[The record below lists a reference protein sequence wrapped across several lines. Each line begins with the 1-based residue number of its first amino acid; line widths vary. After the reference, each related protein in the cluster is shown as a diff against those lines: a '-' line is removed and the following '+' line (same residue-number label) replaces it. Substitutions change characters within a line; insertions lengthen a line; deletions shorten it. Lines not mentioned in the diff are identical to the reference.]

1 MKENLYEIII
11 DFSKEKGLDHE
22 IVKKLVEQSLIQA
35 AQRKL
40 PYREIEGQ
48 IDEKTGNINL
58 YHFKE
63 VVDLVEDSNNE
74 ISVEDVFE
82 IDPDAGI
89 GDEVEYEISD
99 REFQRIAHSTRPI
112 IFGSLKEAERQMV
125 VSTFTEKIGEVLT
138 GTVLRVE
145 PNGRVALSFQNKVEA
160 YLFRREQIYGENFT
174 FGDHVRVLLMDV
186 NDNPHKDSQLTI
198 SRTHPGLLIKL
209 FEMEVPEIYDG
220 IVKIVSA
227 SREPG
232 RRAKISVYSTDEEV
246 DPVGSCVGMRGSR
259 VQTIVNDLHGE
270 KIDIVRWSEDID
282 VYTCNA
288 LAPAE
293 IDSLEIDEDEK
304 QIDVVVAP
312 NQLSLAIGHKGQN
325 VRLAS
330 KLIGYKINIVA
341 SEEEDLSI
349 DEQLEKELAKSSEDG
364 KGKKQTGKRGENLY
378 LKVPIGTQVLEEDNK
393 TLIYDFKKQNE
404 EFVVA
409 IGGRGGIGN
418 TRFKSSTNRA
428 PRKFTKG
435 LKGEEFWIWLQ
446 LKTIAD
452 IGIIGLPNAG
462 KSSLL
467 ASVTR
472 ANPKIANY
480 KFTTINPN
488 LGVAIYDDKE
498 ITLADIPGLIEGAHS
513 GIGLGTKFLKHI
525 ERCKTLLHL
534 IDINEKD
541 LSNSYRQVREELRK
555 YSKELLKKKELIVF
569 NKIDLV
575 DKKILEEKINK
586 FTKKNKK
593 KVFTLST
600 INKLSVSQIK
610 SKLINYA
617 S

>member
-11 DFSKEKGLDHE
+11 DFSKEKGLDYE
-22 IVKKLVEQSLIQA
+22 VVKKLVEQSLIQA

-48 IDEKTGNINL
+48 IDEKTGKINL

-63 VVDLVEDSNNE
+63 VVDLVEDPNNE

-82 IDPDAGI
+82 IDPEAGI

-174 FGDHVRVLLMDV
+174 FGDHVRVLLLDV

-259 VQTIVNDLHGE
+259 VQTIVNDLNGE

-330 KLIGYKINIVA
+330 KLIGYKINVVA

-349 DEQLEKELAKSSEDG
+349 DEQLEKELAKSNNDGDEDSEKTVEHTEAIKDEELDETAADIELKEEVQPESNESADVLKKEEVSEDSDEIIEN
-364 KGKKQTGKRGENLY
+364 KNKDDNPTEEVTEQIEENADFETNHITETVADSKKSGKKEKPE
-378 LKVPIGTQVLEEDNK
+378 LEA
-393 TLIYDFKKQNE
+393 E
-404 EFVVA
+404 EEQDA
-409 IGGRGGIGN
+409 
-418 TRFKSSTNRA
+418 T
-428 PRKFTKG
+428 
-435 LKGEEFWIWLQ
+435 
-446 LKTIAD
+446 
-452 IGIIGLPNAG
+452 
-462 KSSLL
+462 
-467 ASVTR
+467 
-472 ANPKIANY
+472 
-480 KFTTINPN
+480 
-488 LGVAIYDDKE
+488 
-498 ITLADIPGLIEGAHS
+498 
-513 GIGLGTKFLKHI
+513 
-525 ERCKTLLHL
+525 
-534 IDINEKD
+534 
-541 LSNSYRQVREELRK
+541 
-555 YSKELLKKKELIVF
+555 
-569 NKIDLV
+569 
-575 DKKILEEKINK
+575 
-586 FTKKNKK
+586 
-593 KVFTLST
+593 
-600 INKLSVSQIK
+600 
-610 SKLINYA
+610 
-617 S
+617 

>member
-22 IVKKLVEQSLIQA
+22 VVKKLVEQSLIQA

-48 IDEKTGNINL
+48 IDENTGKINL

-63 VVDLVEDSNNE
+63 VVDLVEDPNNE

-82 IDPDAGI
+82 IDPNAGI

-145 PNGRVALSFQNKVEA
+145 PNGRVALSLQNKVEA

-174 FGDHVRVLLMDV
+174 FGDHVRVLLLDV

-330 KLIGYKINIVA
+330 KLIGYKINVVA

-349 DEQLEKELAKSSEDG
+349 DEQLEKELAKSSDEG
-364 KGKKQTGKRGENLY
+364 KEKTKNTVEQTEAIKEEEIEENTVDTE
-378 LKVPIGTQVLEEDNK
+378 LKVDVQPE
-393 TLIYDFKKQNE
+393 
-404 EFVVA
+404 
-409 IGGRGGIGN
+409 
-418 TRFKSSTNRA
+418 STESEA
-428 PRKFTKG
+428 
-435 LKGEEFWIWLQ
+435 
-446 LKTIAD
+446 
-452 IGIIGLPNAG
+452 
-462 KSSLL
+462 
-467 ASVTR
+467 
-472 ANPKIANY
+472 
-480 KFTTINPN
+480 
-488 LGVAIYDDKE
+488 
-498 ITLADIPGLIEGAHS
+498 
-513 GIGLGTKFLKHI
+513 
-525 ERCKTLLHL
+525 
-534 IDINEKD
+534 
-541 LSNSYRQVREELRK
+541 ELRK
-555 YSKELLKKKELIVF
+555 EEVSVDSEEIIENKNKDDHQKEEVAEQIEANADFETNSENEDVA
-569 NKIDLV
+569 D
-575 DKKILEEKINK
+575 
-586 FTKKNKK
+586 TKK
-593 KVFTLST
+593 SE
-600 INKLSVSQIK
+600 IK
-610 SKLINYA
+610 EKPELEAEVESDA

>member
-1 MKENLYEIII
+1 MKENLYEIIK

-22 IVKKLVEQSLIQA
+22 VVKKLVEQSIIQA

-40 PYREIEGQ
+40 PYKEIEGQ

-63 VVDLVEDSNNE
+63 VVDLVEDTNNE

-82 IDPDAGI
+82 IDPEANI

-145 PNGRVALSFQNKVEA
+145 PNGRVAFSFQNKVEA

-174 FGDHVRVLLMDV
+174 FGDHVRVLLLDV

-232 RRAKISVYSTDEEV
+232 RRAKISVYSTDDEV

-304 QIDVVVAP
+304 QIDVVVGP

-330 KLIGYKINIVA
+330 KLIGYKINVVA

-349 DEQLEKELAKSSEDG
+349 DEQLEKELAKSSES
-364 KGKKQTGKRGENLY
+364 GEKN
-378 LKVPIGTQVLEEDNK
+378 KENILETKDKDEITD
-393 TLIYDFKKQNE
+393 E
-404 EFVVA
+404 
-409 IGGRGGIGN
+409 
-418 TRFKSSTNRA
+418 KSA
-428 PRKFTKG
+428 
-435 LKGEEFWIWLQ
+435 
-446 LKTIAD
+446 
-452 IGIIGLPNAG
+452 
-462 KSSLL
+462 
-467 ASVTR
+467 
-472 ANPKIANY
+472 
-480 KFTTINPN
+480 
-488 LGVAIYDDKE
+488 DDK
-498 ITLADIPGLIEGAHS
+498 D
-513 GIGLGTKFLKHI
+513 
-525 ERCKTLLHL
+525 
-534 IDINEKD
+534 
-541 LSNSYRQVREELRK
+541 QEEPQP
-555 YSKELLKKKELIVF
+555 ENTEHEVELIKSEVSEEPQEL
-569 NKIDLV
+569 IV
-575 DKKILEEKINK
+575 DKKIDDHPSEEITEEIEDIDKEASDKLESISDSKAIPDQTKSSTKEKSE
-586 FTKKNKK
+586 
-593 KVFTLST
+593 LESD
-600 INKLSVSQIK
+600 
-610 SKLINYA
+610 A

>member
-11 DFSKEKGLDHE
+11 DFSREKGLDHE
-22 IVKKLVEQSLIQA
+22 VVKKLVEQSLIQA

-48 IDEKTGNINL
+48 IDEKTGKINL

-63 VVDLVEDSNNE
+63 VVDLVEDPNNE

-174 FGDHVRVLLMDV
+174 FGDHVRVLLLDV

-259 VQTIVNDLHGE
+259 VQTIVNDLNGE

-330 KLIGYKINIVA
+330 KLIGYKINVVA

-349 DEQLEKELAKSSEDG
+349 DEQLEKELAKSSDEG
-364 KGKKQTGKRGENLY
+364 KEKTKNTVEQTEAIKEEEIEENTVDTE
-378 LKVPIGTQVLEEDNK
+378 LKVDVQPE
-393 TLIYDFKKQNE
+393 
-404 EFVVA
+404 
-409 IGGRGGIGN
+409 
-418 TRFKSSTNRA
+418 STESEA
-428 PRKFTKG
+428 
-435 LKGEEFWIWLQ
+435 
-446 LKTIAD
+446 
-452 IGIIGLPNAG
+452 
-462 KSSLL
+462 
-467 ASVTR
+467 
-472 ANPKIANY
+472 
-480 KFTTINPN
+480 
-488 LGVAIYDDKE
+488 
-498 ITLADIPGLIEGAHS
+498 
-513 GIGLGTKFLKHI
+513 
-525 ERCKTLLHL
+525 
-534 IDINEKD
+534 
-541 LSNSYRQVREELRK
+541 ELRK
-555 YSKELLKKKELIVF
+555 EEVSVDSEEIIENKNKDEQQKEEV
-569 NKIDLV
+569 V
-575 DKKILEEKINK
+575 EKIEANAD
-586 FTKKNKK
+586 FETNSENEAVSDTKKSETKEEP
-593 KVFTLST
+593 
-600 INKLSVSQIK
+600 KLEAEVESE
-610 SKLINYA
+610 A

>member
-22 IVKKLVEQSLIQA
+22 VVKKLVEQSLIQA

-40 PYREIEGQ
+40 PYQEIEGQ
-48 IDEKTGNINL
+48 IDEKTGKINL

-63 VVDLVEDSNNE
+63 VVDLVEDPNNE

-82 IDPDAGI
+82 IDPEAGI

-174 FGDHVRVLLMDV
+174 FGDHVRVLLLDV

-259 VQTIVNDLHGE
+259 VQTIVNDLNGE

-304 QIDVVVAP
+304 QIDVVVGP

-330 KLIGYKINIVA
+330 KLIGYKINVVA

-349 DEQLEKELAKSSEDG
+349 DEQLGKELAKSNNDGDEDSEKTVEHTEAIKDEELDETAADIELKEEVQPESNESADVLIKEEVSEDSDEIIEN
-364 KGKKQTGKRGENLY
+364 KNKDDNPTEEVTEQIEENADFETNYITETVADSKK
-378 LKVPIGTQVLEEDNK
+378 
-393 TLIYDFKKQNE
+393 
-404 EFVVA
+404 
-409 IGGRGGIGN
+409 
-418 TRFKSSTNRA
+418 S
-428 PRKFTKG
+428 
-435 LKGEEFWIWLQ
+435 
-446 LKTIAD
+446 
-452 IGIIGLPNAG
+452 
-462 KSSLL
+462 
-467 ASVTR
+467 
-472 ANPKIANY
+472 
-480 KFTTINPN
+480 
-488 LGVAIYDDKE
+488 
-498 ITLADIPGLIEGAHS
+498 
-513 GIGLGTKFLKHI
+513 GTK
-525 ERCKTLLHL
+525 
-534 IDINEKD
+534 EKPE
-541 LSNSYRQVREELRK
+541 LEAEE
-555 YSKELLKKKELIVF
+555 EP
-569 NKIDLV
+569 DA
-575 DKKILEEKINK
+575 
-586 FTKKNKK
+586 T
-593 KVFTLST
+593 
-600 INKLSVSQIK
+600 
-610 SKLINYA
+610 
-617 S
+617 

>member
-1 MKENLYEIII
+1 MKENLYEIIK

-22 IVKKLVEQSLIQA
+22 VVKKLVEQSLIQA

-48 IDEKTGNINL
+48 IDEKTGKINL
-58 YHFKE
+58 FHFKE
-63 VVDLVEDSNNE
+63 VVELVEDTNNE
-74 ISVEDVFE
+74 ISVEDVFK
-82 IDPDAGI
+82 IDPEAEI

-174 FGDHVRVLLMDV
+174 FGDHVRVLLLDV

-304 QIDVVVAP
+304 QIDVVVAQ

-330 KLIGYKINIVA
+330 KLIGYKINVVA

-349 DEQLEKELAKSSEDG
+349 NEQLEIELAKSSENEAKNKEIILDSTETI
-364 KGKKQTGKRGENLY
+364 KAEKFDEKDSDFEVNEESSPESTEKEVEIKKENISEDIEDIIQDKKEDDLH
-378 LKVPIGTQVLEEDNK
+378 KKDVTNDIEENNDLEIIAENK
-393 TLIYDFKKQNE
+393 TAATVK
-404 EFVVA
+404 
-409 IGGRGGIGN
+409 
-418 TRFKSSTNRA
+418 KSS
-428 PRKFTKG
+428 
-435 LKGEEFWIWLQ
+435 
-446 LKTIAD
+446 
-452 IGIIGLPNAG
+452 
-462 KSSLL
+462 
-467 ASVTR
+467 
-472 ANPKIANY
+472 
-480 KFTTINPN
+480 
-488 LGVAIYDDKE
+488 
-498 ITLADIPGLIEGAHS
+498 
-513 GIGLGTKFLKHI
+513 
-525 ERCKTLLHL
+525 
-534 IDINEKD
+534 
-541 LSNSYRQVREELRK
+541 
-555 YSKELLKKKELIVF
+555 KKE
-569 NKIDLV
+569 KIELDTE
-575 DKKILEEKINK
+575 LESD
-586 FTKKNKK
+586 T
-593 KVFTLST
+593 S
-600 INKLSVSQIK
+600 
-610 SKLINYA
+610 
-617 S
+617 

>member
-1 MKENLYEIII
+1 MKENLYEIIK

-22 IVKKLVEQSLIQA
+22 VVKKLVAQSLIQA

-48 IDEKTGNINL
+48 IDEKTGKINL

-63 VVDLVEDSNNE
+63 VVDLVEDTNNE

-82 IDPDAGI
+82 IDPEAEI

-125 VSTFTEKIGEVLT
+125 VSTFTEKVGEVLT

-174 FGDHVRVLLMDV
+174 FGDHVRVLLLDV

-304 QIDVVVAP
+304 QIDVVVAQ

-330 KLIGYKINIVA
+330 KLIGYKINVVA

-349 DEQLEKELAKSSEDG
+349 NEQLEIELAKSS
-364 KGKKQTGKRGENLY
+364 
-378 LKVPIGTQVLEEDNK
+378 DNEAK
-393 TLIYDFKKQNE
+393 NKEIILDPTESSKAE
-404 EFVVA
+404 EFVEKDADIEVKEESSPESSEIEVDQKKGKVSEEIEKIIQDKKEDDLHIKKVKNNLEENNDFEIIPEKQNA
-409 IGGRGGIGN
+409 ANGKN
-418 TRFKSSTNRA
+418 SST
-428 PRKFTKG
+428 K
-435 LKGEEFWIWLQ
+435 E
-446 LKTIAD
+446 KT
-452 IGIIGLPNAG
+452 
-462 KSSLL
+462 
-467 ASVTR
+467 
-472 ANPKIANY
+472 
-480 KFTTINPN
+480 
-488 LGVAIYDDKE
+488 
-498 ITLADIPGLIEGAHS
+498 
-513 GIGLGTKFLKHI
+513 
-525 ERCKTLLHL
+525 
-534 IDINEKD
+534 
-541 LSNSYRQVREELRK
+541 ELDA
-555 YSKELLKKKELIVF
+555 ELES
-569 NKIDLV
+569 D
-575 DKKILEEKINK
+575 
-586 FTKKNKK
+586 T
-593 KVFTLST
+593 S
-600 INKLSVSQIK
+600 
-610 SKLINYA
+610 
-617 S
+617 

>member
-22 IVKKLVEQSLIQA
+22 VVKKLVEQSLIQA

-48 IDEKTGNINL
+48 IDEKTGKINL

-63 VVDLVEDSNNE
+63 VVDLVEDPNNE

-174 FGDHVRVLLMDV
+174 FGDHVRVLLLDV

-259 VQTIVNDLHGE
+259 VQTIVNDLNGE

-330 KLIGYKINIVA
+330 KLIGYKINVVA

-349 DEQLEKELAKSSEDG
+349 DEQLEKELAKSSDDG
-364 KGKKQTGKRGENLY
+364 KEKTENTVEQTEAIKDEKIEEN
-378 LKVPIGTQVLEEDNK
+378 
-393 TLIYDFKKQNE
+393 
-404 EFVVA
+404 A
-409 IGGRGGIGN
+409 
-418 TRFKSSTNRA
+418 
-428 PRKFTKG
+428 
-435 LKGEEFWIWLQ
+435 
-446 LKTIAD
+446 AD
-452 IGIIGLPNAG
+452 IEL
-462 KSSLL
+462 
-467 ASVTR
+467 
-472 ANPKIANY
+472 
-480 KFTTINPN
+480 
-488 LGVAIYDDKE
+488 KE
-498 ITLADIPGLIEGAHS
+498 DVQPESTESEA
-513 GIGLGTKFLKHI
+513 
-525 ERCKTLLHL
+525 
-534 IDINEKD
+534 
-541 LSNSYRQVREELRK
+541 ELRK
-555 YSKELLKKKELIVF
+555 EEVSEDSEEIIENKDNHQKEEVAEQIEANADFETNPENEAVA
-569 NKIDLV
+569 DT
-575 DKKILEEKINK
+575 KINE
-586 FTKKNKK
+586 TKISETKEKPELEAE
-593 KVFTLST
+593 VESD
-600 INKLSVSQIK
+600 
-610 SKLINYA
+610 A

>member
-1 MKENLYEIII
+1 MKENLYEIIK

-22 IVKKLVEQSLIQA
+22 LVKKLVEQSIIQA

-48 IDEKTGNINL
+48 IDEKTGEINL

-63 VVDLVEDSNNE
+63 VVDLVEDTNNE

-174 FGDHVRVLLMDV
+174 FGDHVRVLLLDV

-259 VQTIVNDLHGE
+259 VQTIVNDLNGE

-304 QIDVVVAP
+304 QID
-312 NQLSLAIGHKGQN
+312 LSLI
-325 VRLAS
+325 
-330 KLIGYKINIVA
+330 
-341 SEEEDLSI
+341 
-349 DEQLEKELAKSSEDG
+349 
-364 KGKKQTGKRGENLY
+364 
-378 LKVPIGTQVLEEDNK
+378 
-393 TLIYDFKKQNE
+393 
-404 EFVVA
+404 
-409 IGGRGGIGN
+409 
-418 TRFKSSTNRA
+418 
-428 PRKFTKG
+428 
-435 LKGEEFWIWLQ
+435 
-446 LKTIAD
+446 
-452 IGIIGLPNAG
+452 
-462 KSSLL
+462 
-467 ASVTR
+467 
-472 ANPKIANY
+472 
-480 KFTTINPN
+480 
-488 LGVAIYDDKE
+488 
-498 ITLADIPGLIEGAHS
+498 
-513 GIGLGTKFLKHI
+513 HI
-525 ERCKTLLHL
+525 
-534 IDINEKD
+534 
-541 LSNSYRQVREELRK
+541 
-555 YSKELLKKKELIVF
+555 
-569 NKIDLV
+569 
-575 DKKILEEKINK
+575 
-586 FTKKNKK
+586 
-593 KVFTLST
+593 
-600 INKLSVSQIK
+600 
-610 SKLINYA
+610 
-617 S
+617 

>member
-1 MKENLYEIII
+1 MYEIIK

-22 IVKKLVEQSLIQA
+22 VVKKLVEQSLIQA

-48 IDEKTGNINL
+48 INEKTGNINL

-63 VVDLVEDSNNE
+63 VVDLVEDPNNE

-125 VSTFTEKIGEVLT
+125 VSTFTEKIGDVLT

-174 FGDHVRVLLMDV
+174 FGDHVRVLLLDV

-293 IDSLEIDEDEK
+293 IDSLEIDEEAQ

-349 DEQLEKELAKSSEDG
+349 DEQLEKEFAKSKDNGEENAEVTENLSEDSNSESAEITAEIE
-364 KGKKQTGKRGENLY
+364 QHDNILDASSETAEETVVEGEKEEPAT
-378 LKVPIGTQVLEEDNK
+378 LKEDLVAENIPAEETNEIIDADETSASDNETESNANNK
-393 TLIYDFKKQNE
+393 TETETENE
-404 EFVVA
+404 TEVE
-409 IGGRGGIGN
+409 
-418 TRFKSSTNRA
+418 T
-428 PRKFTKG
+428 
-435 LKGEEFWIWLQ
+435 E
-446 LKTIAD
+446 
-452 IGIIGLPNAG
+452 
-462 KSSLL
+462 
-467 ASVTR
+467 
-472 ANPKIANY
+472 
-480 KFTTINPN
+480 TT
-488 LGVAIYDDKE
+488 
-498 ITLADIPGLIEGAHS
+498 
-513 GIGLGTKFLKHI
+513 GT
-525 ERCKTLLHL
+525 
-534 IDINEKD
+534 
-541 LSNSYRQVREELRK
+541 
-555 YSKELLKKKELIVF
+555 
-569 NKIDLV
+569 
-575 DKKILEEKINK
+575 
-586 FTKKNKK
+586 
-593 KVFTLST
+593 
-600 INKLSVSQIK
+600 
-610 SKLINYA
+610 A
-617 S
+617 

>member
-22 IVKKLVEQSLIQA
+22 VVKKLVEQSLIQA

-48 IDEKTGNINL
+48 IDEKTGKINL

-63 VVDLVEDSNNE
+63 VVDLVEDPNNE

-174 FGDHVRVLLMDV
+174 FGDHVRVLLLDV

-330 KLIGYKINIVA
+330 KLIGYKINVVA

-349 DEQLEKELAKSSEDG
+349 DEQLEKELAKSSDDSKENTENTLE
-364 KGKKQTGKRGENLY
+364 QTEAIKEEEVEENAADTD
-378 LKVPIGTQVLEEDNK
+378 LKIDDQPE
-393 TLIYDFKKQNE
+393 
-404 EFVVA
+404 
-409 IGGRGGIGN
+409 
-418 TRFKSSTNRA
+418 ST
-428 PRKFTKG
+428 
-435 LKGEEFWIWLQ
+435 ESE
-446 LKTIAD
+446 
-452 IGIIGLPNAG
+452 
-462 KSSLL
+462 
-467 ASVTR
+467 V
-472 ANPKIANY
+472 
-480 KFTTINPN
+480 
-488 LGVAIYDDKE
+488 
-498 ITLADIPGLIEGAHS
+498 
-513 GIGLGTKFLKHI
+513 
-525 ERCKTLLHL
+525 
-534 IDINEKD
+534 
-541 LSNSYRQVREELRK
+541 ELRK
-555 YSKELLKKKELIVF
+555 EEVSEDSEEIIENKNKDDHQKEEV
-569 NKIDLV
+569 V
-575 DKKILEEKINK
+575 EKIEANAD
-586 FTKKNKK
+586 FETNSEIEAAADTKKSETKEK
-593 KVFTLST
+593 SELEAKVES
-600 INKLSVSQIK
+600 N
-610 SKLINYA
+610 A

>member
-11 DFSKEKGLDHE
+11 DFSKEKGLDQE
-22 IVKKLVEQSLIQA
+22 VVKKLVEQSLIQA

-40 PYREIEGQ
+40 PYQEIEGQ
-48 IDEKTGNINL
+48 IDEKTGKINL

-63 VVDLVEDSNNE
+63 VVDLVEDPNNE

-82 IDPDAGI
+82 IDPEAGI

-174 FGDHVRVLLMDV
+174 FGDHVRVLLLDV

-259 VQTIVNDLHGE
+259 VQTIVNDLNGE

-288 LAPAE
+288 LSPAE

-304 QIDVVVAP
+304 QIDVVVGP

-330 KLIGYKINIVA
+330 KLIGYKINVVA

-349 DEQLEKELAKSSEDG
+349 DEQLGKELAKSNNDGDEDSEKTVEHTEAIKDEELDETAADIELKEEVQPESNESADVLIKEEVSEDSDEIIEN
-364 KGKKQTGKRGENLY
+364 KNKDDNPTEEVTEQIEENADFETNYITETVADSKK
-378 LKVPIGTQVLEEDNK
+378 
-393 TLIYDFKKQNE
+393 
-404 EFVVA
+404 
-409 IGGRGGIGN
+409 
-418 TRFKSSTNRA
+418 S
-428 PRKFTKG
+428 
-435 LKGEEFWIWLQ
+435 
-446 LKTIAD
+446 
-452 IGIIGLPNAG
+452 
-462 KSSLL
+462 
-467 ASVTR
+467 
-472 ANPKIANY
+472 
-480 KFTTINPN
+480 
-488 LGVAIYDDKE
+488 
-498 ITLADIPGLIEGAHS
+498 
-513 GIGLGTKFLKHI
+513 GTK
-525 ERCKTLLHL
+525 
-534 IDINEKD
+534 EKPE
-541 LSNSYRQVREELRK
+541 LEAEE
-555 YSKELLKKKELIVF
+555 EP
-569 NKIDLV
+569 DA
-575 DKKILEEKINK
+575 
-586 FTKKNKK
+586 T
-593 KVFTLST
+593 
-600 INKLSVSQIK
+600 
-610 SKLINYA
+610 
-617 S
+617 

>member
-11 DFSKEKGLDHE
+11 DFSREKGLDHE
-22 IVKKLVEQSLIQA
+22 VVKKLVEQSLIQA

-40 PYREIEGQ
+40 PYQEIEGQ
-48 IDEKTGNINL
+48 IDEKTGKINL

-63 VVDLVEDSNNE
+63 VVDLVEDPNNE

-82 IDPDAGI
+82 IDPKAAI

-174 FGDHVRVLLMDV
+174 FGDHVRVLLLDV

-259 VQTIVNDLHGE
+259 VQTIVNDLNGE

-288 LAPAE
+288 LSPAE

-330 KLIGYKINIVA
+330 KLIGYKINVVA

-349 DEQLEKELAKSSEDG
+349 DEQLEKELAKSNNDGDEDSEKTVEHTEAIKDEELDETAADIELKEEVQPESNESADVLIKEEVSEDSDEIIEN
-364 KGKKQTGKRGENLY
+364 KNKDDNPTEEVTEQIEENADFETNYITETVADSKK
-378 LKVPIGTQVLEEDNK
+378 
-393 TLIYDFKKQNE
+393 
-404 EFVVA
+404 
-409 IGGRGGIGN
+409 
-418 TRFKSSTNRA
+418 S
-428 PRKFTKG
+428 
-435 LKGEEFWIWLQ
+435 
-446 LKTIAD
+446 
-452 IGIIGLPNAG
+452 
-462 KSSLL
+462 
-467 ASVTR
+467 
-472 ANPKIANY
+472 
-480 KFTTINPN
+480 
-488 LGVAIYDDKE
+488 
-498 ITLADIPGLIEGAHS
+498 
-513 GIGLGTKFLKHI
+513 GTK
-525 ERCKTLLHL
+525 
-534 IDINEKD
+534 EKPE
-541 LSNSYRQVREELRK
+541 LEAEE
-555 YSKELLKKKELIVF
+555 EP
-569 NKIDLV
+569 DA
-575 DKKILEEKINK
+575 
-586 FTKKNKK
+586 T
-593 KVFTLST
+593 
-600 INKLSVSQIK
+600 
-610 SKLINYA
+610 
-617 S
+617 

>member
-1 MKENLYEIII
+1 MKENLYEIIK

-48 IDEKTGNINL
+48 IDEKTGKINL

-63 VVDLVEDSNNE
+63 VVELVEDTNNE
-74 ISVEDVFE
+74 ISVDDVFE
-82 IDPDAGI
+82 IDPEAEI

-112 IFGSLKEAERQMV
+112 IFGSLKEAERQMIV
-125 VSTFTEKIGEVLT
+125 LTFTEKIGEVLT

-174 FGDHVRVLLMDV
+174 FGDHVRVLLLDV

-304 QIDVVVAP
+304 QIDVVVAQ
-312 NQLSLAIGHKGQN
+312 NQLSLAIGHRGQN

-330 KLIGYKINIVA
+330 KLIGYKINVIA

-349 DEQLEKELAKSSEDG
+349 NEQLEIELAKSSENDSKNKENLLDQTESNKAADSKDNNG
-364 KGKKQTGKRGENLY
+364 VIEVKEESLPESTKIEVEQKKGELSDEIEEIIQDKKDDDIHNAEVMNNIEENDNFEIIQEKQT
-378 LKVPIGTQVLEEDNK
+378 
-393 TLIYDFKKQNE
+393 
-404 EFVVA
+404 A
-409 IGGRGGIGN
+409 
-418 TRFKSSTNRA
+418 
-428 PRKFTKG
+428 
-435 LKGEEFWIWLQ
+435 
-446 LKTIAD
+446 
-452 IGIIGLPNAG
+452 
-462 KSSLL
+462 
-467 ASVTR
+467 VT
-472 ANPKIANY
+472 
-480 KFTTINPN
+480 
-488 LGVAIYDDKE
+488 
-498 ITLADIPGLIEGAHS
+498 
-513 GIGLGTKFLKHI
+513 
-525 ERCKTLLHL
+525 
-534 IDINEKD
+534 
-541 LSNSYRQVREELRK
+541 
-555 YSKELLKKKELIVF
+555 LKKSNTKQKPDIDAEL
-569 NKIDLV
+569 
-575 DKKILEEKINK
+575 
-586 FTKKNKK
+586 
-593 KVFTLST
+593 
-600 INKLSVSQIK
+600 K
-610 SKLINYA
+610 SD
-617 S
+617 SS

>member
-1 MKENLYEIII
+1 MKENLYEIIK

-22 IVKKLVEQSLIQA
+22 LVKKLVEQSLIQA

-48 IDEKTGNINL
+48 IDENTGKINL

-63 VVDLVEDSNNE
+63 VVDLVEDTNNE

-82 IDPDAGI
+82 IDPDANI

-125 VSTFTEKIGEVLT
+125 VLTFTEKIGEVLT

-174 FGDHVRVLLMDV
+174 FGDHVRVMLLDV

-304 QIDVVVAP
+304 QIDVVVAQ

-330 KLIGYKINIVA
+330 KLIGYKINVVA
-341 SEEEDLSI
+341 SEGEDLSI
-349 DEQLEKELAKSSEDG
+349 DEQLGKELAKSNDENAINKEKTTKDTLATKDEGLDDNVEIKEDA
-364 KGKKQTGKRGENLY
+364 ELVSDE
-378 LKVPIGTQVLEEDNK
+378 LK
-393 TLIYDFKKQNE
+393 
-404 EFVVA
+404 
-409 IGGRGGIGN
+409 
-418 TRFKSSTNRA
+418 
-428 PRKFTKG
+428 
-435 LKGEEFWIWLQ
+435 
-446 LKTIAD
+446 AD
-452 IGIIGLPNAG
+452 IRNEIVSEKSEEIIEDKNIEHHQKEQMEATTEFETN
-462 KSSLL
+462 SENE
-467 ASVTR
+467 SVEYTK
-472 ANPKIANY
+472 NN
-480 KFTTINPN
+480 
-488 LGVAIYDDKE
+488 
-498 ITLADIPGLIEGAHS
+498 
-513 GIGLGTKFLKHI
+513 GTK
-525 ERCKTLLHL
+525 E
-534 IDINEKD
+534 NP
-541 LSNSYRQVREELRK
+541 ELET
-555 YSKELLKKKELIVF
+555 ELES
-569 NKIDLV
+569 DG
-575 DKKILEEKINK
+575 
-586 FTKKNKK
+586 
-593 KVFTLST
+593 S
-600 INKLSVSQIK
+600 
-610 SKLINYA
+610 
-617 S
+617 

>member
-22 IVKKLVEQSLIQA
+22 VVKKLVEQSLIQA

-48 IDEKTGNINL
+48 IDEKTGKINL

-63 VVDLVEDSNNE
+63 VVDLVEDPNNE

-174 FGDHVRVLLMDV
+174 FGDHVRVLLLDV

-259 VQTIVNDLHGE
+259 VQTIVNDLNGE

-330 KLIGYKINIVA
+330 KLIGYKINVVA

-349 DEQLEKELAKSSEDG
+349 DEQLEKELAKSSDDG
-364 KGKKQTGKRGENLY
+364 KEKTENTVEQTEAIKEDEIEENAADTE
-378 LKVPIGTQVLEEDNK
+378 LKADVQPE
-393 TLIYDFKKQNE
+393 
-404 EFVVA
+404 
-409 IGGRGGIGN
+409 
-418 TRFKSSTNRA
+418 STESKA
-428 PRKFTKG
+428 
-435 LKGEEFWIWLQ
+435 
-446 LKTIAD
+446 
-452 IGIIGLPNAG
+452 
-462 KSSLL
+462 
-467 ASVTR
+467 
-472 ANPKIANY
+472 
-480 KFTTINPN
+480 
-488 LGVAIYDDKE
+488 
-498 ITLADIPGLIEGAHS
+498 
-513 GIGLGTKFLKHI
+513 
-525 ERCKTLLHL
+525 
-534 IDINEKD
+534 
-541 LSNSYRQVREELRK
+541 ELRK
-555 YSKELLKKKELIVF
+555 EEVSKDSEEIIENKNKDDHQKEKV
-569 NKIDLV
+569 
-575 DKKILEEKINK
+575 EEQIEANAD
-586 FTKKNKK
+586 FETNSENEAVTNTKKSETKEK
-593 KVFTLST
+593 PELEAEVESD
-600 INKLSVSQIK
+600 
-610 SKLINYA
+610 A

>member
-1 MKENLYEIII
+1 MKENLYEIIK
-11 DFSKEKGLDHE
+11 DFSREKGLDHE
-22 IVKKLVEQSLIQA
+22 VVKKLVEQSLIQA

-48 IDEKTGNINL
+48 IDEETGKINL

-63 VVDLVEDSNNE
+63 VVDLVEDTNNE

-82 IDPDAGI
+82 IDPDANV

-125 VSTFTEKIGEVLT
+125 VLTFTEKVGEVLT

-174 FGDHVRVLLMDV
+174 FGDHVRVLLLDV

-304 QIDVVVAP
+304 QIDVVVAS

-330 KLIGYKINIVA
+330 KLIGYKINVVA

-349 DEQLEKELAKSSEDG
+349 DEQLEIELAKSSEGGAKNKNNTEETTEDI
-364 KGKKQTGKRGENLY
+364 KSEELDDNAAESEIIESALPDSEAELRKEKVSDDSENNDDS
-378 LKVPIGTQVLEEDNK
+378 KNED
-393 TLIYDFKKQNE
+393 DHQNE
-404 EFVVA
+404 EVA
-409 IGGRGGIGN
+409 KTIEVN
-418 TRFKSSTNRA
+418 TDSETNSEN
-428 PRKFTKG
+428 G
-435 LKGEEFWIWLQ
+435 
-446 LKTIAD
+446 TIAD
-452 IGIIGLPNAG
+452 TEN
-462 KSSLL
+462 S
-467 ASVTR
+467 
-472 ANPKIANY
+472 
-480 KFTTINPN
+480 
-488 LGVAIYDDKE
+488 
-498 ITLADIPGLIEGAHS
+498 
-513 GIGLGTKFLKHI
+513 GTK
-525 ERCKTLLHL
+525 EKT
-534 IDINEKD
+534 
-541 LSNSYRQVREELRK
+541 ELDA
-555 YSKELLKKKELIVF
+555 ELES
-569 NKIDLV
+569 D
-575 DKKILEEKINK
+575 
-586 FTKKNKK
+586 
-593 KVFTLST
+593 
-600 INKLSVSQIK
+600 
-610 SKLINYA
+610 A

>member
-22 IVKKLVEQSLIQA
+22 VVKKLVEQSLIQA

-48 IDEKTGNINL
+48 IDEKTGKINL

-63 VVDLVEDSNNE
+63 VVDLVEDANNE

-125 VSTFTEKIGEVLT
+125 VSIFTEKIGEVLT

-145 PNGRVALSFQNKVEA
+145 PNGRVALSLQNKVEA

-174 FGDHVRVLLMDV
+174 FGDHVRVMLLDV

-330 KLIGYKINIVA
+330 KLIGYKINVVA

-349 DEQLEKELAKSSEDG
+349 DEQLEKELAKSSDEG
-364 KGKKQTGKRGENLY
+364 KEKTKNTVEQTEAIKEEEIEENTVDTE
-378 LKVPIGTQVLEEDNK
+378 LKVDVQPE
-393 TLIYDFKKQNE
+393 
-404 EFVVA
+404 
-409 IGGRGGIGN
+409 
-418 TRFKSSTNRA
+418 STESEA
-428 PRKFTKG
+428 
-435 LKGEEFWIWLQ
+435 
-446 LKTIAD
+446 
-452 IGIIGLPNAG
+452 
-462 KSSLL
+462 
-467 ASVTR
+467 
-472 ANPKIANY
+472 
-480 KFTTINPN
+480 
-488 LGVAIYDDKE
+488 
-498 ITLADIPGLIEGAHS
+498 
-513 GIGLGTKFLKHI
+513 
-525 ERCKTLLHL
+525 
-534 IDINEKD
+534 
-541 LSNSYRQVREELRK
+541 ELRK
-555 YSKELLKKKELIVF
+555 EEVSVDSEEIIENKNKDDHQKEEVAEQIEANADFETNSENEDVA
-569 NKIDLV
+569 D
-575 DKKILEEKINK
+575 
-586 FTKKNKK
+586 TKK
-593 KVFTLST
+593 SE
-600 INKLSVSQIK
+600 IK
-610 SKLINYA
+610 EKPELEAEVESDA

>member
-22 IVKKLVEQSLIQA
+22 VVKKLVEQSLIQA

-48 IDEKTGNINL
+48 IDEKTGKINL

-63 VVDLVEDSNNE
+63 VVDLVEDANNE

-145 PNGRVALSFQNKVEA
+145 PNGRVALSLQNKVEA

-174 FGDHVRVLLMDV
+174 FGDHVRVMLLDV

-330 KLIGYKINIVA
+330 KLIGYKINVVA

-349 DEQLEKELAKSSEDG
+349 DEQLEKELAKSSDEG
-364 KGKKQTGKRGENLY
+364 KEKTKNTVEQTEAIKEEEIEENTVDTE
-378 LKVPIGTQVLEEDNK
+378 LKVDVQPE
-393 TLIYDFKKQNE
+393 
-404 EFVVA
+404 
-409 IGGRGGIGN
+409 
-418 TRFKSSTNRA
+418 STESEA
-428 PRKFTKG
+428 
-435 LKGEEFWIWLQ
+435 
-446 LKTIAD
+446 
-452 IGIIGLPNAG
+452 
-462 KSSLL
+462 
-467 ASVTR
+467 
-472 ANPKIANY
+472 
-480 KFTTINPN
+480 
-488 LGVAIYDDKE
+488 
-498 ITLADIPGLIEGAHS
+498 
-513 GIGLGTKFLKHI
+513 
-525 ERCKTLLHL
+525 
-534 IDINEKD
+534 
-541 LSNSYRQVREELRK
+541 ELRK
-555 YSKELLKKKELIVF
+555 EEVSVDSEEIIENKNKDDHQKEEVAEQIEANADFETNSENEDVA
-569 NKIDLV
+569 D
-575 DKKILEEKINK
+575 
-586 FTKKNKK
+586 TKK
-593 KVFTLST
+593 SE
-600 INKLSVSQIK
+600 IK
-610 SKLINYA
+610 EKPELEAEVESDA

>member
-1 MKENLYEIII
+1 MKENLYEIIK

-22 IVKKLVEQSLIQA
+22 VVKKLVEQSLIQA

-48 IDEKTGNINL
+48 INEKTGNINL

-63 VVDLVEDSNNE
+63 VVDLVEDPNNE

-125 VSTFTEKIGEVLT
+125 VSTFTEKIGDVLT

-174 FGDHVRVLLMDV
+174 FGDHVRVLLLDV

-293 IDSLEIDEDEK
+293 IDSLEIDEEAQ

-349 DEQLEKELAKSSEDG
+349 DEQLEKEFAKSKDNGEENAEVTENLSEDSNSESAEITAEIE
-364 KGKKQTGKRGENLY
+364 QHDNILDASSETAEETVVEGEKEEPAT
-378 LKVPIGTQVLEEDNK
+378 LKEDLVAENIPAEETNEIIDADETSASDNETESNANNK
-393 TLIYDFKKQNE
+393 TETETENE
-404 EFVVA
+404 TEVE
-409 IGGRGGIGN
+409 
-418 TRFKSSTNRA
+418 T
-428 PRKFTKG
+428 
-435 LKGEEFWIWLQ
+435 E
-446 LKTIAD
+446 
-452 IGIIGLPNAG
+452 
-462 KSSLL
+462 
-467 ASVTR
+467 
-472 ANPKIANY
+472 
-480 KFTTINPN
+480 TT
-488 LGVAIYDDKE
+488 
-498 ITLADIPGLIEGAHS
+498 
-513 GIGLGTKFLKHI
+513 GT
-525 ERCKTLLHL
+525 
-534 IDINEKD
+534 
-541 LSNSYRQVREELRK
+541 
-555 YSKELLKKKELIVF
+555 
-569 NKIDLV
+569 
-575 DKKILEEKINK
+575 
-586 FTKKNKK
+586 
-593 KVFTLST
+593 
-600 INKLSVSQIK
+600 
-610 SKLINYA
+610 A
-617 S
+617 

>member
-1 MKENLYEIII
+1 MKENLYEIIK

-22 IVKKLVEQSLIQA
+22 VVKKLVEQSIIQA

-40 PYREIEGQ
+40 PYREIEGL
-48 IDEKTGNINL
+48 IDEKTGKINL

-63 VVDLVEDSNNE
+63 VVDLVEDTNNE

-82 IDPDAGI
+82 IDPEANI

-145 PNGRVALSFQNKVEA
+145 PNGRVAFSFQNKVEA

-174 FGDHVRVLLMDV
+174 FGDHVRVLLLDV

-232 RRAKISVYSTDEEV
+232 RRAKISVYSTDDEV

-330 KLIGYKINIVA
+330 KLIGYKINVVA

-349 DEQLEKELAKSSEDG
+349 DEQLEKELAKSTESGLKDKENNVDSNEEIKDKVKDENSDEIKVQEDAESENIESAEELT
-364 KGKKQTGKRGENLY
+364 KEEFSEE
-378 LKVPIGTQVLEEDNK
+378 LEESIIENNKDDN
-393 TLIYDFKKQNE
+393 QAE
-404 EFVVA
+404 EIDA
-409 IGGRGGIGN
+409 QSAANDKIESTSKIKAMPDKIENN
-418 TRFKSSTNRA
+418 TKEKSELES
-428 PRKFTKG
+428 
-435 LKGEEFWIWLQ
+435 
-446 LKTIAD
+446 D
-452 IGIIGLPNAG
+452 
-462 KSSLL
+462 
-467 ASVTR
+467 AS
-472 ANPKIANY
+472 
-480 KFTTINPN
+480 
-488 LGVAIYDDKE
+488 
-498 ITLADIPGLIEGAHS
+498 
-513 GIGLGTKFLKHI
+513 
-525 ERCKTLLHL
+525 
-534 IDINEKD
+534 
-541 LSNSYRQVREELRK
+541 
-555 YSKELLKKKELIVF
+555 
-569 NKIDLV
+569 
-575 DKKILEEKINK
+575 
-586 FTKKNKK
+586 
-593 KVFTLST
+593 
-600 INKLSVSQIK
+600 
-610 SKLINYA
+610 
-617 S
+617 

>member
-22 IVKKLVEQSLIQA
+22 VVKKLVEQSLIQA

-48 IDEKTGNINL
+48 IDEKTGKINL

-63 VVDLVEDSNNE
+63 VVDLVEDPNNE

-174 FGDHVRVLLMDV
+174 FGDHVRVMLLDV

-259 VQTIVNDLHGE
+259 VQTIVNDLNGE

-330 KLIGYKINIVA
+330 KLIGYKINVVA

-349 DEQLEKELAKSSEDG
+349 DEQLEKELAKSSDDG
-364 KGKKQTGKRGENLY
+364 KEKTENTVEQTEAIKDEEIEEN
-378 LKVPIGTQVLEEDNK
+378 
-393 TLIYDFKKQNE
+393 
-404 EFVVA
+404 A
-409 IGGRGGIGN
+409 
-418 TRFKSSTNRA
+418 
-428 PRKFTKG
+428 
-435 LKGEEFWIWLQ
+435 
-446 LKTIAD
+446 AD
-452 IGIIGLPNAG
+452 IEL
-462 KSSLL
+462 K
-467 ASVTR
+467 
-472 ANPKIANY
+472 
-480 KFTTINPN
+480 
-488 LGVAIYDDKE
+488 
-498 ITLADIPGLIEGAHS
+498 ADVQPESTESQA
-513 GIGLGTKFLKHI
+513 
-525 ERCKTLLHL
+525 
-534 IDINEKD
+534 
-541 LSNSYRQVREELRK
+541 ELRK
-555 YSKELLKKKELIVF
+555 EEVSENSEEIIEYKNKDDHQKEEVAEQIEANADFETNSENEAVT
-569 NKIDLV
+569 D
-575 DKKILEEKINK
+575 
-586 FTKKNKK
+586 TKKSETKEK
-593 KVFTLST
+593 PELEAEVESD
-600 INKLSVSQIK
+600 
-610 SKLINYA
+610 A

>member
-22 IVKKLVEQSLIQA
+22 VVKKLVEQSLIQA

-48 IDEKTGNINL
+48 IDEKTGKINL

-63 VVDLVEDSNNE
+63 VVDLVEDTNNE

-174 FGDHVRVLLMDV
+174 FGDHVRVLLLDV

-259 VQTIVNDLHGE
+259 VQTIVNDLNGE

-304 QIDVVVAP
+304 QIDVVVAQ

-330 KLIGYKINIVA
+330 KLIGYKINVVA

-349 DEQLEKELAKSSEDG
+349 DEQLEKELAKSSDDG
-364 KGKKQTGKRGENLY
+364 KEKTENTVEQTEAIKDEEIEEN
-378 LKVPIGTQVLEEDNK
+378 
-393 TLIYDFKKQNE
+393 
-404 EFVVA
+404 A
-409 IGGRGGIGN
+409 
-418 TRFKSSTNRA
+418 
-428 PRKFTKG
+428 
-435 LKGEEFWIWLQ
+435 
-446 LKTIAD
+446 AD
-452 IGIIGLPNAG
+452 IEL
-462 KSSLL
+462 K
-467 ASVTR
+467 
-472 ANPKIANY
+472 
-480 KFTTINPN
+480 
-488 LGVAIYDDKE
+488 
-498 ITLADIPGLIEGAHS
+498 ADVQPESTESEA
-513 GIGLGTKFLKHI
+513 
-525 ERCKTLLHL
+525 
-534 IDINEKD
+534 
-541 LSNSYRQVREELRK
+541 ELRK
-555 YSKELLKKKELIVF
+555 
-569 NKIDLV
+569 
-575 DKKILEEKINK
+575 EEVSEDSEEIIE
-586 FTKKNKK
+586 NKK
-593 KVFTLST
+593 KDDHQKEAVAE
-600 INKLSVSQIK
+600 QIEANADFETK
-610 SKLINYA
+610 SEN
-617 S
+617 

>member
-22 IVKKLVEQSLIQA
+22 VVKKLVEQSLIQA

-48 IDEKTGNINL
+48 IDEKTGKINL

-63 VVDLVEDSNNE
+63 VVDLVEDPNNE

-174 FGDHVRVLLMDV
+174 FGDHVRVLLLDV

-330 KLIGYKINIVA
+330 KLIGYKINVVA

-349 DEQLEKELAKSSEDG
+349 DEQLEKELAKSSDDG
-364 KGKKQTGKRGENLY
+364 KEKTENTVEQKEAIKDEEIEENAVDTE
-378 LKVPIGTQVLEEDNK
+378 LKADVQPE
-393 TLIYDFKKQNE
+393 
-404 EFVVA
+404 
-409 IGGRGGIGN
+409 
-418 TRFKSSTNRA
+418 STESEA
-428 PRKFTKG
+428 
-435 LKGEEFWIWLQ
+435 
-446 LKTIAD
+446 
-452 IGIIGLPNAG
+452 
-462 KSSLL
+462 
-467 ASVTR
+467 
-472 ANPKIANY
+472 
-480 KFTTINPN
+480 
-488 LGVAIYDDKE
+488 
-498 ITLADIPGLIEGAHS
+498 
-513 GIGLGTKFLKHI
+513 
-525 ERCKTLLHL
+525 
-534 IDINEKD
+534 
-541 LSNSYRQVREELRK
+541 ELRK
-555 YSKELLKKKELIVF
+555 EEVSEDSEEIIENKNKDDHQKEEVAEQIEANADFETNSENEAVA
-569 NKIDLV
+569 D
-575 DKKILEEKINK
+575 
-586 FTKKNKK
+586 TKKSETKEK
-593 KVFTLST
+593 PELEAEVESD
-600 INKLSVSQIK
+600 
-610 SKLINYA
+610 A

>member
-22 IVKKLVEQSLIQA
+22 VVKKLVEQSLIQA

-40 PYREIEGQ
+40 PYQEIEGQ
-48 IDEKTGNINL
+48 IDEKTGKINL

-63 VVDLVEDSNNE
+63 VVDLVEDPNNE

-82 IDPDAGI
+82 IDPEAGI

-174 FGDHVRVLLMDV
+174 FGDHVRVLLLDV

-259 VQTIVNDLHGE
+259 VQTIVNDLNGE

-330 KLIGYKINIVA
+330 KLIGYKINVVA

-349 DEQLEKELAKSSEDG
+349 DEQLEKELAKSNNDGDEDSEKTVEHTEAIKDEELDETAADIELKEEVQPESNESADVLIKEEVSEDSDEII
-364 KGKKQTGKRGENLY
+364 EN
-378 LKVPIGTQVLEEDNK
+378 KNK
-393 TLIYDFKKQNE
+393 D
-404 EFVVA
+404 
-409 IGGRGGIGN
+409 
-418 TRFKSSTNRA
+418 
-428 PRKFTKG
+428 
-435 LKGEEFWIWLQ
+435 
-446 LKTIAD
+446 D
-452 IGIIGLPNAG
+452 
-462 KSSLL
+462 
-467 ASVTR
+467 
-472 ANPKIANY
+472 NPKEE
-480 KFTTINPN
+480 
-488 LGVAIYDDKE
+488 VAEQIEENADFE
-498 ITLADIPGLIEGAHS
+498 TNNITETVADS
-513 GIGLGTKFLKHI
+513 KKSGTK
-525 ERCKTLLHL
+525 
-534 IDINEKD
+534 EKPE
-541 LSNSYRQVREELRK
+541 LEVEE
-555 YSKELLKKKELIVF
+555 EP
-569 NKIDLV
+569 DA
-575 DKKILEEKINK
+575 
-586 FTKKNKK
+586 T
-593 KVFTLST
+593 
-600 INKLSVSQIK
+600 
-610 SKLINYA
+610 
-617 S
+617 

>member
-22 IVKKLVEQSLIQA
+22 VVKKLVEQSLIQA

-48 IDEKTGNINL
+48 IDEKTGKINL

-63 VVDLVEDSNNE
+63 VVDLVEDTNNE

-174 FGDHVRVLLMDV
+174 FGDHVRVLLLDV

-259 VQTIVNDLHGE
+259 VQTIVNDLNGE

-330 KLIGYKINIVA
+330 KLIGYKINVVA

-349 DEQLEKELAKSSEDG
+349 DEQLEKELAKTNNDGDEDSEKTVEHTEAIKEQELDETAADIELKEEVQPESNESADVLKEEVSEDSDG
-364 KGKKQTGKRGENLY
+364 IIEN
-378 LKVPIGTQVLEEDNK
+378 KNKDDNSTEEV
-393 TLIYDFKKQNE
+393 TEQIE
-404 EFVVA
+404 E
-409 IGGRGGIGN
+409 
-418 TRFKSSTNRA
+418 
-428 PRKFTKG
+428 
-435 LKGEEFWIWLQ
+435 
-446 LKTIAD
+446 IAD
-452 IGIIGLPNAG
+452 VETNYITETVADSK
-462 KSSLL
+462 KS
-467 ASVTR
+467 
-472 ANPKIANY
+472 
-480 KFTTINPN
+480 
-488 LGVAIYDDKE
+488 
-498 ITLADIPGLIEGAHS
+498 
-513 GIGLGTKFLKHI
+513 GTK
-525 ERCKTLLHL
+525 
-534 IDINEKD
+534 EKP
-541 LSNSYRQVREELRK
+541 ELEAEVE
-555 YSKELLKKKELIVF
+555 S
-569 NKIDLV
+569 D
-575 DKKILEEKINK
+575 
-586 FTKKNKK
+586 
-593 KVFTLST
+593 
-600 INKLSVSQIK
+600 
-610 SKLINYA
+610 A

>member
-1 MKENLYEIII
+1 MKENLYEIIK

-48 IDEKTGNINL
+48 IDEKTGKINL

-63 VVDLVEDSNNE
+63 VVELVEDTNNE

-82 IDPDAGI
+82 IDPEAEI

-125 VSTFTEKIGEVLT
+125 VLTFTEKIGEVLT

-174 FGDHVRVLLMDV
+174 FGDHVRVLLLDV

-304 QIDVVVAP
+304 QIDVVVAQ

-330 KLIGYKINIVA
+330 KLIGYKINVIA

-349 DEQLEKELAKSSEDG
+349 NEQLEIELAKSSENDA
-364 KGKKQTGKRGENLY
+364 KNKEKLLDQTESNKAEDSKDNNAVIEVKKESLPESTKFEVEQKKE
-378 LKVPIGTQVLEEDNK
+378 KMSDDIEEIIQD
-393 TLIYDFKKQNE
+393 KKDDDLHNAE
-404 EFVVA
+404 V
-409 IGGRGGIGN
+409 
-418 TRFKSSTNRA
+418 TN
-428 PRKFTKG
+428 
-435 LKGEEFWIWLQ
+435 
-446 LKTIAD
+446 
-452 IGIIGLPNAG
+452 N
-462 KSSLL
+462 
-467 ASVTR
+467 
-472 ANPKIANY
+472 
-480 KFTTINPN
+480 
-488 LGVAIYDDKE
+488 
-498 ITLADIPGLIEGAHS
+498 IEGNDNLEIIHENQTAVTLKNS
-513 GIGLGTKFLKHI
+513 NTKEKPEIDAELKS
-525 ERCKTLLHL
+525 
-534 IDINEKD
+534 D
-541 LSNSYRQVREELRK
+541 SS
-555 YSKELLKKKELIVF
+555 
-569 NKIDLV
+569 
-575 DKKILEEKINK
+575 
-586 FTKKNKK
+586 
-593 KVFTLST
+593 
-600 INKLSVSQIK
+600 
-610 SKLINYA
+610 
-617 S
+617 

>member
-11 DFSKEKGLDHE
+11 DFSREKGLDHE
-22 IVKKLVEQSLIQA
+22 VVKKLVEQSLIQA

-48 IDEKTGNINL
+48 IDEKTGKINL

-63 VVDLVEDSNNE
+63 VVDLVEDTNNE

-174 FGDHVRVLLMDV
+174 FGDHVRVLLLDV

-259 VQTIVNDLHGE
+259 VQTIVSDLHGE

-330 KLIGYKINIVA
+330 KLIGYKINVVA

-349 DEQLEKELAKSSEDG
+349 DEQLEKELAKSSDDG
-364 KGKKQTGKRGENLY
+364 KEKTENTVEQTEVIKD
-378 LKVPIGTQVLEEDNK
+378 EEK
-393 TLIYDFKKQNE
+393 E
-404 EFVVA
+404 
-409 IGGRGGIGN
+409 GN
-418 TRFKSSTNRA
+418 A
-428 PRKFTKG
+428 
-435 LKGEEFWIWLQ
+435 
-446 LKTIAD
+446 AD
-452 IGIIGLPNAG
+452 IEL
-462 KSSLL
+462 K
-467 ASVTR
+467 
-472 ANPKIANY
+472 
-480 KFTTINPN
+480 
-488 LGVAIYDDKE
+488 
-498 ITLADIPGLIEGAHS
+498 ADVQPESTESEA
-513 GIGLGTKFLKHI
+513 
-525 ERCKTLLHL
+525 
-534 IDINEKD
+534 
-541 LSNSYRQVREELRK
+541 ELRK
-555 YSKELLKKKELIVF
+555 EKVSEVSEEIIENKNKDDHQKEEAAEQIEENADFETNYITKTVADLKKSGTKEKPELEA
-569 NKIDLV
+569 
-575 DKKILEEKINK
+575 EEK
-586 FTKKNKK
+586 TDA
-593 KVFTLST
+593 T
-600 INKLSVSQIK
+600 
-610 SKLINYA
+610 
-617 S
+617 